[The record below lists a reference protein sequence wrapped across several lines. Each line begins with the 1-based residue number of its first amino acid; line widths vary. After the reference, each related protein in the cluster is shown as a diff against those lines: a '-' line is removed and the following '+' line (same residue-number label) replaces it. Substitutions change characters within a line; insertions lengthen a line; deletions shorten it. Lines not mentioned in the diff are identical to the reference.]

1 MMQLKGDRLSRP
13 GRQWMTRRQ
22 LAGGLLLLWA
32 LLGSGTASAHCSF
45 INGYSMTNVTL
56 NVPGFIAPLNADVGM
71 VMHEYSERPPS
82 YTVSYATCTS
92 PGTASRTVAGTLIS
106 ADPFTYATDNP
117 AVGIRFFDVSSA
129 HGRRYW
135 GGGSAES
142 ATGNWSAGDDRI
154 GVEYVALGPLATGR
168 INSSAVATFSLDG
181 LVIMTLKASSTTI
194 SLPGCK
200 TSDVAVD
207 LGESI
212 VTDFS
217 GPGSTTPG
225 KAFDIELKCTSG
237 LDGILYRIDPLT
249 TIVSASGQSV
259 VTLDSS
265 STATG
270 VGIQLLD
277 GNDAPFMLMTQTQLT
292 GYDMSQGGTFLI
304 PLKAR
309 FYRTSEK
316 LKAGSASTA
325 LTFTITY
332 Q

>member
-1 MMQLKGDRLSRP
+1 MMQLKVDRLPESGWRWMSP
-13 GRQWMTRRQ
+13 GR
-22 LAGGLLLLWA
+22 LAGGILLLLVT
-32 LLGSGTASAHCSF
+32 LGAGTANAQCSF
-45 INGYSMTNVTL
+45 ISGHSKATVSL
-56 NVPGFIAPLNADVGM
+56 VVPGFVAPVNASVGM
-71 VMHEYSERPPS
+71 VINEYSQRS
-82 YTVSYATCTS
+82 YAGNYATCTS

-106 ADPFTYATDNP
+106 SDPFTYATDNP
-117 AVGIRFFDVSSA
+117 AVGIRFFDDSSVY
-129 HGRRYW
+129 GRRYW
-135 GGGSAES
+135 GGGNAES
-142 ATGNWSAGDDRI
+142 ATGNWSAVDGNV
-154 GVEYVALGPLATGR
+154 GVEYVALGPLTTGR
-168 INSSAVATFSLDG
+168 IDSPAVATFSLDG
-181 LVIMTLKASSTTI
+181 LVIMTLSASSTTI
-194 SLPGCK
+194 SVPGCK

-225 KAFDIELKCTSG
+225 KAFDIELKCSSS
-237 LDGILYRIDPLT
+237 LNGILYRIDPLT

-259 VTLDSS
+259 VTLDSG

-277 GNDAPFMLMTQTQLT
+277 GNDAPFTLMTQTPLT
-292 GYDMSQGGTFLI
+292 GYDLSQGGTFLI

-309 FYRTSEK
+309 FYRTSER

-325 LTFTITY
+325 LTFTLTY